1 MYSKQNYQRLIIMS
15 KQDRTQMC
23 TLLQDEE
30 NMLRLTGVLAN
41 YLTDNY
47 DQDAADDI
55 DDRFT
60 LISNRLVDA
69 FAMLTE
75 NPILLESEDIFGA
88 EVNA

>member
-1 MYSKQNYQRLIIMS
+1 MS

>member
-1 MYSKQNYQRLIIMS
+1 
-15 KQDRTQMC
+15 
-23 TLLQDEE
+23 
-30 NMLRLTGVLAN
+30 MLRLTGVLAN